1 MLLLILDG
9 SQLKYLMVVV
19 LRVSNVVPDSFKFTR
34 VKTFAVGVPVANMA
48 PLPTLFVTPKTM
60 AVQHVLTVDG
70 QERME
75 EITVSIS
82 YKLQKWKR

>member
-9 SQLKYLMVVV
+9 SQLKYHTVVV
-19 LRVSNVVPDSFKFTR
+19 LPVSNVVPDNFKSTR
-34 VKTFAVGVPVANMA
+34 VKTFAVDVPVANMA
-48 PLPTLFVTPKTM
+48 PLPTLFVTPKAM

-70 QERME
+70 QEPME
-75 EITVSIS
+75 VTTVSIS